1 MLASML
7 TRGTR
12 TVTCAMA
19 LSTALLLGGCG
30 DDSGSDL
37 PPATGASSTAAAAE
51 KDVVAVLESFWAE
64 RVRVE
69 SSGRYD
75 TADFSRILSTPMLE
89 PQAQQYQQ
97 FEETGFRRVGE
108 PKLRDYTAEVDG
120 DKAVATVCVQED
132 EWGATADVKIA
143 EPEPQGWYPSSHRLE
158 RTADAWLI
166 VGTARAPEDV
176 SC

>member
-1 MLASML
+1 ML
-7 TRGTR
+7 TRGMR

-19 LSTALLLGGCG
+19 MTTALVLGGCG
-30 DDSGSDL
+30 DDGDSDL
-37 PPATGASSTAAAAE
+37 PAASAPTTAASGE
-51 KDVVAVLESFWAE
+51 DEVVAVLEAFWAE

-75 TADFSRILSTPMLE
+75 TADFSGVLSTTMLE
-89 PQAQQYQQ
+89 PQRQQYQQ
-97 FEETGFRRVGE
+97 YEETGFRRVGK
-108 PKLRDYTAEVDG
+108 PQLRDYTAEVDG
-120 DKAVATVCVQED
+120 DTAVATVCVQED

-158 RTADAWLI
+158 RTGDAWLI
-166 VGTARAPEDV
+166 VDAAEPPAGV